1 MMITIRII
9 MNASLM
15 NKNYETMNNN
25 KNYETMNNNMDE
37 QEQEQEQ

>member
-1 MMITIRII
+1 
-9 MNASLM
+9 M

-25 KNYETMNNNMDE
+25 KNYETMNNNIYE